1 MGASQRMKG
10 QRGEREAVSL
20 LRQSLGAAIV
30 EDRDLAQCRD
40 GGGDVRIPAARVVVE
55 VKRTQARA
63 VPTWLAQAHAT
74 AAGIGPTWVGA
85 VLWRRNRS
93 PWRAWVAAPETA
105 IVAGRD
111 GVDLETWLA
120 WVRGR
125 LTMPVEDSK

>member
-1 MGASQRMKG
+1 MKG

-63 VPTWLAQAHAT
+63 VPTWLAQARAT
-74 AAGIGPTWVGA
+74 AAGIGPTWVGV
-85 VLWRRNRS
+85 VLWRRNRA
-93 PWRAWVAAPETA
+93 PWRAWIAAPETA
-105 IVAGRD
+105 KLAGRQ
-111 GVDLETWLA
+111 GMGLEDWLA

-125 LTMPVEDSK
+125 LTSRVEDSK